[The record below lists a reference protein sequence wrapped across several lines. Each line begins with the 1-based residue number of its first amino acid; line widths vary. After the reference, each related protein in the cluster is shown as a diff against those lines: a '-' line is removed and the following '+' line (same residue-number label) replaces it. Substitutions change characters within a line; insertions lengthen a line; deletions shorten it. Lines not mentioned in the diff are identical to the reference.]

1 MPSACEKSH
10 HPDKHFRI
18 QSHVLQLFVFRNAV
32 LQLLFLKAGCAL
44 FQMCKKGKKGMGAKG
59 GLEELLEPC
68 KDLPTTYRGDIQRA
82 NNESLKTCGNIDISW
97 WLTHV

>member
-1 MPSACEKSH
+1 MRARKSD

-68 KDLPTTYRGDIQRA
+68 KDLPTGGTFKEPTM
-82 NNESLKTCGNIDISW
+82 NL
-97 WLTHV
+97 

>member
-1 MPSACEKSH
+1 MRARKSH

-44 FQMCKKGKKGMGAKG
+44 FQMRKNCMGAKG

-68 KDLPTTYRGDIQRA
+68 KDLPTGGTFKEPTM
-82 NNESLKTCGNIDISW
+82 NL
-97 WLTHV
+97 

>member
-1 MPSACEKSH
+1 MRKE
-10 HPDKHFRI
+10 R
-18 QSHVLQLFVFRNAV
+18 
-32 LQLLFLKAGCAL
+32 
-44 FQMCKKGKKGMGAKG
+44 MGAKG